1 MSGFSSRLPLDRI
14 GGQALTEVLE
24 TWPGLPVVAV
34 SPMDRDA
41 SAPEAEEVIVRV
53 PLRGKSLDG
62 LVQLRFPRA
71 FAQQALARLD
81 EQCQSPPPQPADA
94 DDFAREL
101 GNMVAG
107 RVAAGLGIAGCS
119 CALGIPTVCRPSPGP
134 LPTGCRPG
142 FSPLPAAP
150 AANAGTADP
159 PSQAP
164 PPAAPLVISHTRWT
178 CQGHRLTLEI
188 RLHPRAT

>member
-1 MSGFSSRLPLDRI
+1 
-14 GGQALTEVLE
+14 
-24 TWPGLPVVAV
+24 
-34 SPMDRDA
+34 MDRDA

-107 RVAAGLGIAGCS
+107 RVAAGLGSEGCS
-119 CALGIPTVCRPSPGP
+119 CALGIPTIGPPGLSPIQA
-134 LPTGCRPG
+134 T
-142 FSPLPAAP
+142 
-150 AANAGTADP
+150 TATV
-159 PSQAP
+159 
-164 PPAAPLVISHTRWT
+164 PLVFSRTQWA
-178 CQGHRLTLEI
+178 CEGHRLILEI
-188 RLHPRAT
+188 CLHPRAT